1 MLSVKTKINIKS
13 QNATQ
18 SMSRVSCLEVDLMGP
33 VVKGRMENQKTA
45 NCPMERQIR
54 MRKKDASNLSLN
66 PKKKRRKN

>member
-1 MLSVKTKINIKS
+1 
-13 QNATQ
+13 
-18 SMSRVSCLEVDLMGP
+18 MSRVSYLEVDLMGP

-54 MRKKDASNLSLN
+54 MGKKDVSNLSLN